1 MNGKGQRIGYI
12 RVSTAEQNTARQLD
26 GIELDRTFT
35 DHASGKSIERPALS
49 EALAYL
55 REGDTLTVHSIDRL
69 ARNTKQLLEIVETL
83 NARGITIEFVK
94 NNLTFTASNND
105 HTAKLMMTM
114 LAAFADFERS
124 MIRERQREGI
134 DIAKARGDTYK
145 GRAPKLNADQIAALR
160 AALASGTPKAEAARA
175 FAISRPTLDRY
186 VSGFE
191 K

>member
-145 GRAPKLNADQIAALR
+145 GRTR
-160 AALASGTPKAEAARA
+160 TR
-175 FAISRPTLDRY
+175 
-186 VSGFE
+186 
-191 K
+191 

>member
-105 HTAKLMMTM
+105 HTAKLKRWPRSFGQFFRFLSGT
-114 LAAFADFERS
+114 LGGHAAVFIAGS
-124 MIRERQREGI
+124 
-134 DIAKARGDTYK
+134 IAK
-145 GRAPKLNADQIAALR
+145 
-160 AALASGTPKAEAARA
+160 
-175 FAISRPTLDRY
+175 
-186 VSGFE
+186 
-191 K
+191 

>member
-1 MNGKGQRIGYI
+1 
-12 RVSTAEQNTARQLD
+12 
-26 GIELDRTFT
+26 
-35 DHASGKSIERPALS
+35 
-49 EALAYL
+49 
-55 REGDTLTVHSIDRL
+55 
-69 ARNTKQLLEIVETL
+69 
-83 NARGITIEFVK
+83 
-94 NNLTFTASNND
+94 
-105 HTAKLMMTM
+105 MMTM